1 MNLRTFSSSS
11 WPSEKLNSHPLMPS
25 HHWILFCSNFLVVI
39 KNLHFPP
46 ATLFF
51 SFFFCFISLNK
62 KEKRHKK
69 YLAYL
74 NRKKKCDWS
83 LSPLPFLL
91 FSIHFFVSCHHIC
104 QVVMA
109 VIVWIRNIIWRH
121 CVVVLRLF
129 ENIIASSTWPEA

>member
-25 HHWILFCSNFLVVI
+25 LQFSCGYKKFAFSTCDSFLFI
-39 KNLHFPP
+39 
-46 ATLFF
+46 
-51 SFFFCFISLNK
+51 FFCFISLNK

-74 NRKKKCDWS
+74 NRKKKCDCS